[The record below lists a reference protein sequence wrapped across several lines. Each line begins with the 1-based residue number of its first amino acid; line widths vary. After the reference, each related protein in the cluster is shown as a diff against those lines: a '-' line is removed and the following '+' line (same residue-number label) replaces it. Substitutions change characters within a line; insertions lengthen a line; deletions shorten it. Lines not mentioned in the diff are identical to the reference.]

1 MVHRNAQNITS
12 TGREKAQV
20 TKKIITPKM
29 KVDERKETAQKLSE
43 LMNCCLSAHECKR
56 IHRKNFRGEW
66 TQHLQAYQGCLLYM
80 TI

>member
-20 TKKIITPKM
+20 TKEIITPKI

-43 LMNCCLSAHECKR
+43 LMLSL
-56 IHRKNFRGEW
+56 IH
-66 TQHLQAYQGCLLYM
+66 
-80 TI
+80 I